1 MLVFLAD
8 NCESQDPDKT
18 PEIVAERLNKLG
30 AEWNAA
36 TRTLTIDLTYENLQ
50 SL

>member
-1 MLVFLAD
+1 MKLVFLAD

-36 TRTLTIDLTYENLQ
+36 NDFSTQPLKYMKL
-50 SL
+50 